1 MWVNEWR
8 SEWIDYFLKWSVF
21 LRGCGGA
28 SQAALV
34 VKNPPANAGDW
45 RDVDL
50 IPGLGR
56 SPGGGNGNS
65 LQYSCLKSSM
75 VRGSWQAAIYGVTA
89 SEKTEHTCMQCYHL
103 IIRKSLYL
111 VYSHSDSL
119 VLTPSTFSWKSRKQ
133 WTIHRSRGTSQL
145 SQRAASAQWWGH
157 FGAKG
162 RAYSRREANS
172 NVRPLQPG
180 YQVGHLILTFSWEGL
195 VPVLIFF

>member
-1 MWVNEWR
+1 MKKWVDR
-8 SEWIDYFLKWSVF
+8 LFFKVKCF
-21 LRGCGGA
+21 FKGRGA

-56 SPGGGNGNS
+56 YPGGGNGNS

-89 SEKTEHTCMQCYHL
+89 SDRTEHTCMQCYNL

-119 VLTPSTFSWKSRKQ
+119 VLMPSTFCWKSRKQ

-162 RAYSRREANS
+162 RAYSRRETNS
-172 NVRPLQPG
+172 NVCPLQPG
-180 YQVGHLILTFSWEGL
+180 YQVGHLILNFSWEGL
-195 VPVLIFF
+195 VPMLIF